1 MKNLIKTLS
10 VSLSIAML
18 LFVFLLAG
26 CSRGP
31 NEKELAMLDEARSA
45 AMASQEKQSD
55 CESEKANLES
65 ELAQKKQKLEE
76 MKKEQKV
83 VTQRLAEFGN

>member
-1 MKNLIKTLS
+1 
-10 VSLSIAML
+10 ML
-18 LFVFLLAG
+18 LFVFLLG

-55 CESEKANLES
+55 CESEKANLEG
-65 ELAQKKQKLEE
+65 ELAQKKQKLEG
-76 MKKEQKV
+76 MKQEQEV